1 MIAGIDIGSR
11 SIEYVVVDEKGNI
24 LESRKTSTTFDP
36 VKQFRKIFET
46 ERPSRIVA
54 TGYGRKLVEDC
65 DLIPEVET
73 ITEIKAYALG
83 VSKMY
88 PQARA
93 ILDIGGQD
101 TKAISLTG
109 GGRVAKFEMTDRCAA
124 GTGKFL
130 EFLSTAFQIGIEEFG
145 DYALKGDE
153 ALPISNMCTVFA
165 ESEAVSLLAQGKPAE
180 NIALGLHASIVNRTL
195 NMLKRI
201 GVSYPLVF
209 AGGVAHNPCVVS
221 LLKESL
227 QETPIIPEKPDL
239 MGAYGA
245 ALHGIRVWETKD

>member
-11 SIEYVVVDEKGNI
+11 SIEYVVVNDAAEILSFEKV
-24 LESRKTSTTFDP
+24 STTFNP
-36 VKQFRKIFET
+36 MQQCRNIFERNST
-46 ERPSRIVA
+46 NKIVA
-54 TGYGRKLVEDC
+54 TGYGRKLILDSGLF
-65 DLIPEVET
+65 DEVDS

-83 VSKMY
+83 VSKLF
-88 PQARA
+88 PEART

-101 TKAISLTG
+101 TKAISLSISGKVT
-109 GGRVAKFEMTDRCAA
+109 KFEMNDRCAA

-130 EFLSTAFQIGIEEFG
+130 EFLATAFQIPIEDFG
-145 DYALKGDE
+145 KYAMKGTE

-195 NMLKRI
+195 NMIKRV
-201 GVSYPLVF
+201 GLEYPLVF

-221 LLKESL
+221 LLEKALSEKVL
-227 QETPIIPEKPDL
+227 VPDTPDMI
-239 MGAYGA
+239 GAYGA
-245 ALHGIRVWETKD
+245 AIHGINNQ

>member
-11 SIEYVVVDEKGNI
+11 SIEYVVIDENGEI
-24 LESRKTSTTFDP
+24 IDFEKTSTTFNP
-36 VKQFRKIFET
+36 MKQCRKLFAEKK
-46 ERPSRIVA
+46 PSKIVA
-54 TGYGRKLVEDC
+54 TGYGRKLIVDSGLVS
-65 DLIPEVET
+65 DVAA

-83 VSKMY
+83 ISKIF
-88 PQARA
+88 PLART

-101 TKAISLTG
+101 TKAISLTAKG
-109 GGRVAKFEMTDRCAA
+109 KVAKFEMNDRCAA

-130 EFLSTAFQIGIEEFG
+130 EFLATAFQIPIEEFG
-145 DYALKGDE
+145 NYALKGTE

-180 NIALGLHASIVNRTL
+180 NIALGLHASIVNRTI
-195 NMLKRI
+195 NMLKRV
-201 GVSYPLVF
+201 GLESPLVF

-221 LLKESL
+221 LLKDIL
-227 QETPIIPEKPDL
+227 PDPPLIPEHPDL

-245 ALHGIRVWETKD
+245 ALHCLEK